1 MAGPNTHVELAE
13 QQVVNQKQTVFG
25 TMNMRQILYQ
35 VLSFAMVISTAL
47 MIWKGLIIATG
58 SEAPIVVVI
67 SGSMEPAFYRNDL
80 LFLTNSENE
89 DVHVGEIVV
98 FMIKDHGIPIVHR
111 VVQVHQKANGFV
123 KFLTKGDNNNV
134 NDRGLYAP
142 GQYWLE
148 RKDIIGRVRGYLPYL
163 GIFTLIMN
171 DYPLFK
177 YIMLGLLCFYALT
190 HREE

>member
-1 MAGPNTHVELAE
+1 MAGLNTHVELAE

-123 KFLTKGDNNNV
+123 KFLTKGDNNV

>member
-1 MAGPNTHVELAE
+1 MAGLNTHLELAE
-13 QQVVNQKQTVFG
+13 QQVVNQKQKVFG